1 MEWLWEHDSSE
12 LAQKLLNSDA
22 QLGYQT
28 ETKLFQSGDLKRIK
42 AYLNEHKPCAFSEAM
57 LFMHAPAEIL
67 LTYMKSNVP
76 DRLAQIALIR
86 RKDADIMHSFW
97 KEDYRFDEA
106 AIRVFLAEADEE
118 MILEYF
124 RLLSDGAPFYLYDV
138 ADSDEVLC
146 SEILFRRG
154 LKKAGEFFVRNGD
167 FDEQDEKSLAVYG
180 SPELVSLYFEENT
193 LEGEACYAFIL
204 RGDKKLIREY
214 ISRHQLSPSG

>member
-1 MEWLWEHDSSE
+1 
-12 LAQKLLNSDA
+12 
-22 QLGYQT
+22 
-28 ETKLFQSGDLKRIK
+28 
-42 AYLNEHKPCAFSEAM
+42 
-57 LFMHAPAEIL
+57 
-67 LTYMKSNVP
+67 
-76 DRLAQIALIR
+76 
-86 RKDADIMHSFW
+86 MHSFW

-124 RLLSDGAPFYLYDV
+124 RLLSDSAPFYLYDG
-138 ADSDEVLC
+138 ADNDEVLC

-214 ISRHQLSPSG
+214 ISRHQLSPSGEYALLSLLDIDLIVYYEKLYGFSDYDVLTDLGL